1 MADKNLEELAN
12 KLGYQNF
19 NKMKESLGNK
29 EASFSFGSLFRK
41 KKNTKS
47 PTKDGGGSEGSISA
61 DIVPFLNIIAKNSLA
76 LPGMARDMNVLR
88 QNIVKL
94 VKLKNAEAITKA
106 DKFFKTEDKREAEL
120 EDARKKE
127 SPTQVKINDK
137 GKSKKEDK
145 SSDEEGIAEYLFKLL
160 GKTLAT
166 LFLGIGVG
174 IASAFDLSKLID
186 TIKEKLNPMPML
198 EGLFESIKNVW
209 KQITESDIVAET
221 LIKGVGKFL
230 DFITSGLFGEKELRE
245 SMSDLKEYVAP
256 MIDVLTEAF
265 TNIGN
270 WMADNI
276 GWDSFT
282 IPLSNALP
290 DAAKKLGITLPDI
303 KVPGFRPFKKKAA
316 APAAAGGGGAPAEPA
331 PAAAAPAALPADQ
344 VAAAKEVT
352 PAPTEVPSKDQ
363 LLGKMPGGLK
373 DFMGMGGDNPELDSL
388 FKNAA
393 AIAEQAKKYQEKN
406 GKPGDTPTSPA
417 PMGRSPYTTPTEP
430 AIAATKSSVEA
441 AAATPTPA
449 PAPAPAPASAPTP
462 VDARATLL
470 FPKNLAPTAGDSYND
485 ALKFMKYG
493 LGILPD
499 GRGGYKDMPRFGDK
513 TYSEEEVKRKI
524 KAAGGDPDKVLS
536 LLNQKPDGSTLDISS
551 KNVNTVTGGAVG
563 GGAGISPMPISPPSG
578 GGGGSGSP
586 PASGASLSS
595 ASSEVAE
602 GQRMDSAANAGV
614 TVDAGTT
621 NNNSGSTGQK
631 PKQIADTYN
640 ASFVNSYYAKP
651 A

>member
-1 MADKNLEELAN
+1 MA
-12 KLGYQNF
+12 
-19 NKMKESLGNK
+19 
-29 EASFSFGSLFRK
+29 FSDLFK
-41 KKNTKS
+41 KKKDSKS
-47 PTKDGGGSEGSISA
+47 PSKAGAEGGTEGSISA

-127 SPTQVKINDK
+127 KPTQVKINDS

-145 SSDEEGIAEYLFKLL
+145 SSGEEGIAEYLFNLI
-160 GKTLAT
+160 GKTLAV
-166 LFLGIGVG
+166 LFLGIGAG
-174 IASAFDLSKLID
+174 IVAAFDLGKLID
-186 TIKEKLNPMPML
+186 TIKDKLNPMPMI
-198 EGLFESIKNVW
+198 EGLFESIKGVW
-209 KQITESDIVAET
+209 KQITESDIIAET

-245 SMSDLKEYVAP
+245 SMGELKEYVAP
-256 MIDVLTEAF
+256 MIDVLTIAF

-270 WMADNI
+270 WMADNL

-282 IPLSNALP
+282 IPLSKYLP
-290 DAAKKLGITLPDI
+290 DAAKQFGITLPDI
-303 KVPGFRPFKKKAA
+303 TVPGFRPFKKKAA
-316 APAAAGGGGAPAEPA
+316 APAAAAGGGGAPPAAA
-331 PAAAAPAALPADQ
+331 PAAAPVAAPAALPVDQ

-352 PAPTEVPSKDQ
+352 PAPTEMPSKEK

-430 AIAATKSSVEA
+430 AVAATKSSVEA

-449 PAPAPAPASAPTP
+449 PAAAPAPAPAAPTP

-499 GRGGYKDMPRFGDK
+499 GKGGYKDMPRFGDK

-524 KAAGGDPDKVLS
+524 KAAGNPDPDKVLG

-563 GGAGISPMPISPPSG
+563 GGAGTSPMPISPPSG
-578 GGGGSGSP
+578 GSGGGGSGSP
-586 PASGASLSS
+586 PASGAALSS

-602 GQRMDSAANAGV
+602 GQRMDSAASAGV

-621 NNNSGSTGQK
+621 NNTSGSTGQK

>member
-1 MADKNLEELAN
+1 MA
-12 KLGYQNF
+12 
-19 NKMKESLGNK
+19 
-29 EASFSFGSLFRK
+29 FSDLFK
-41 KKNTKS
+41 KKKDSKS
-47 PTKDGGGSEGSISA
+47 PSREGAEGGTEGSISA
-61 DIVPFLNIIAKNSLA
+61 DIIPFLNIIAKNSLA

-127 SPTQVKINDK
+127 APTQVKINDK
-137 GKSKKEDK
+137 GKSKQDDK

-160 GKTLAT
+160 GKTLAA

-174 IASAFDLSKLID
+174 IAAAFDLGKLID

-245 SMSDLKEYVAP
+245 SLSDLKEYVAP
-256 MIDVLTEAF
+256 MIDVLTIAF

-270 WMADNI
+270 WMADNL

-282 IPLSNALP
+282 IPLSKYLP
-290 DAAKKLGITLPDI
+290 DAAKQFGITLPDI
-303 KVPGFRPFKKKAA
+303 TVPGFRPFKKKAA
-316 APAAAGGGGAPAEPA
+316 APAAAAGGGGAPPA
-331 PAAAAPAALPADQ
+331 AAAAPAAAPAALPTDQ

-352 PAPTEVPSKDQ
+352 PAPTEMPSKEQ
-363 LLGKMPGGLK
+363 LLSKTPGGIK
-373 DFMGMGGDNPELDSL
+373 DFMGIGGDNPELDSL

-406 GKPGDTPTSPA
+406 GKPGDAPTSPA

-430 AIAATKSSVEA
+430 AVAATKSSVEA

-536 LLNQKPDGSTLDISS
+536 VLNQKPDGSTLDISS

-563 GGAGISPMPISPPSG
+563 GGAGISPMPISPPSS

-586 PASGASLSS
+586 PASGAALSS

-602 GQRMDSAANAGV
+602 GQRMDSAADAGV
-614 TVDAGTT
+614 KIDAGTT

-640 ASFVNSYYAKP
+640 ASFVNSYYAKS

>member
-1 MADKNLEELAN
+1 MA
-12 KLGYQNF
+12 
-19 NKMKESLGNK
+19 
-29 EASFSFGSLFRK
+29 FSDLFK
-41 KKNTKS
+41 KKKDSKS
-47 PTKDGGGSEGSISA
+47 PSKAGAEGGTEGSISA
-61 DIVPFLNIIAKNSLA
+61 DIIPFLNIIAKNSLA

-160 GKTLAT
+160 GKTLAA
-166 LFLGIGVG
+166 LFLGIGMG
-174 IASAFDLSKLID
+174 IAAAFDLGKLID

-245 SMSDLKEYVAP
+245 SLSDLKEYVAP
-256 MIDVLTEAF
+256 MIDVLTIAF

-270 WMADNI
+270 WMADNL

-282 IPLSNALP
+282 IPLSKYLP
-290 DAAKKLGITLPDI
+290 DAAKQFGITLPDI
-303 KVPGFRPFKKKAA
+303 TVPGFRPFKKKAA
-316 APAAAGGGGAPAEPA
+316 SPAAAAAAGGGGAPPA
-331 PAAAAPAALPADQ
+331 AAPAAAPAALPADQ

-352 PAPTEVPSKDQ
+352 PAPTEMPSKDQ

-406 GKPGDTPTSPA
+406 GKPGDAPTSPA

-430 AIAATKSSVEA
+430 AVSATKSSVEA
-441 AAATPTPA
+441 AAATPT

-499 GRGGYKDMPRFGDK
+499 GKGGYKDMPRFGDK

-524 KAAGGDPDKVLS
+524 KAAGNPDPDKVLG
-536 LLNQKPDGSTLDISS
+536 LLNQKSDGSTLDISS
-551 KNVNTVTGGAVG
+551 KNVNTITGGAVG
-563 GGAGISPMPISPPSG
+563 GGAGTSPMPMSPSSGASSG

>member
-1 MADKNLEELAN
+1 MA
-12 KLGYQNF
+12 
-19 NKMKESLGNK
+19 
-29 EASFSFGSLFRK
+29 FSDLFK
-41 KKNTKS
+41 KKKDSKS
-47 PTKDGGGSEGSISA
+47 PSKAGAEGGTEGSISA
-61 DIVPFLNIIAKNSLA
+61 DIIPFLNIIAKNSLA

-127 SPTQVKINDK
+127 APTQVKINDK

-160 GKTLAT
+160 GKTLAA
-166 LFLGIGVG
+166 LFLGIGMG
-174 IASAFDLSKLID
+174 IAAAFDLGKLID

-245 SMSDLKEYVAP
+245 SLSDLKEYVAP
-256 MIDVLTEAF
+256 MIDVLTIAF

-270 WMADNI
+270 WMADNL

-282 IPLSNALP
+282 IPLSKYLP
-290 DAAKKLGITLPDI
+290 DAAKQFGITLPDI
-303 KVPGFRPFKKKAA
+303 TVPGFRPFKKKAA
-316 APAAAGGGGAPAEPA
+316 APAAAAAAGGGGAPPAAA
-331 PAAAAPAALPADQ
+331 PAAEPAALPADQ

-352 PAPTEVPSKDQ
+352 PAPTEMPSKDQ

-373 DFMGMGGDNPELDSL
+373 DFMGMGGGNPELDSL

-406 GKPGDTPTSPA
+406 GKPGDAPTSPA

-430 AIAATKSSVEA
+430 AVSATKSSVEA
-441 AAATPTPA
+441 AAATPT

-499 GRGGYKDMPRFGDK
+499 GKGGYKDMPRFGDK

-524 KAAGGDPDKVLS
+524 KAAGNPDPDKVLG
-536 LLNQKPDGSTLDISS
+536 LLNQKSDGSTLDISS

-563 GGAGISPMPISPPSG
+563 GGAGTSPMPMLSPSGASSG

-640 ASFVNSYYAKP
+640 ASFVNSYYAKT

>member
-1 MADKNLEELAN
+1 MA
-12 KLGYQNF
+12 
-19 NKMKESLGNK
+19 
-29 EASFSFGSLFRK
+29 FSDLFK
-41 KKNTKS
+41 KKKDSKS
-47 PTKDGGGSEGSISA
+47 PSKAGAEGGTEGSISA

-127 SPTQVKINDK
+127 KPTQVKINDS

-145 SSDEEGIAEYLFKLL
+145 SSGEEGIAEYLFNLI
-160 GKTLAT
+160 GKTLAV
-166 LFLGIGVG
+166 LFLGFGAG
-174 IASAFDLSKLID
+174 IVAAFDLGKIID
-186 TIKEKLNPMPML
+186 TIKDKLNPMPMI
-198 EGLFESIKNVW
+198 EGLFESIKGVW

-245 SMSDLKEYVAP
+245 SMGELKEYVAP
-256 MIDVLTEAF
+256 MIDVLTIAF
-265 TNIGN
+265 TNISN

-282 IPLSNALP
+282 IPLSNSLP
-290 DAAKKLGITLPDI
+290 DAAKQLGITLPDI

-316 APAAAGGGGAPAEPA
+316 APAAAAGGGGAPPA
-331 PAAAAPAALPADQ
+331 AAAAPAAAPAALPTDQ

-352 PAPTEVPSKDQ
+352 PAPTEMPSKEQ
-363 LLGKMPGGLK
+363 LLSKTPKGIK

-406 GKPGDTPTSPA
+406 GTSGQTAPTSPA
-417 PMGRSPYTTPTEP
+417 VLGRSPYTTPTEP
-430 AIAATKSSVEA
+430 AVTATKSAVEA
-441 AAATPTPA
+441 AATTPTPA
-449 PAPAPAPASAPTP
+449 PAPAPAPASTPTP

-499 GRGGYKDMPRFGDK
+499 GKGGYKDMPRFGDK

-524 KAAGGDPDKVLS
+524 KAAGNPDPDKVLG

-551 KNVNTVTGGAVG
+551 KNVNTITGGAVG
-563 GGAGISPMPISPPSG
+563 GGAGTSPMPMSPSSGASSG

>member
-1 MADKNLEELAN
+1 MA
-12 KLGYQNF
+12 
-19 NKMKESLGNK
+19 
-29 EASFSFGSLFRK
+29 FSDLFK
-41 KKNTKS
+41 KKKDSKS
-47 PTKDGGGSEGSISA
+47 PSKAGAEGGTEGSISA
-61 DIVPFLNIIAKNSLA
+61 DIIPFLNIIAKNSLA

-127 SPTQVKINDK
+127 APTQVKINDK

-160 GKTLAT
+160 GKTLAA
-166 LFLGIGVG
+166 LFLGIGMG
-174 IASAFDLSKLID
+174 IAAAFDLGKLID

-245 SMSDLKEYVAP
+245 SLSDLKEYVAP
-256 MIDVLTEAF
+256 MIDVLTIAF

-282 IPLSNALP
+282 IPLSKATDFLP
-290 DAAKKLGITLPDI
+290 DWAKSKFQLSDI
-303 KVPGFRPFKKKAA
+303 KVPGFRPFKKRTA
-316 APAAAGGGGAPAEPA
+316 APAAAAGGGGAPPAAEPA
-331 PAAAAPAALPADQ
+331 AEPAALPADQ

-352 PAPTEVPSKDQ
+352 PAPTEMPSKDQ

-406 GKPGDTPTSPA
+406 GKPGDAPTSPA

-430 AIAATKSSVEA
+430 AVSATKSSVEA
-441 AAATPTPA
+441 AAATPT

-499 GRGGYKDMPRFGDK
+499 GKGGYKDMPRFGDK

-524 KAAGGDPDKVLS
+524 KAAGNPDPDKVLG
-536 LLNQKPDGSTLDISS
+536 LLNQKSDGSTLDISS

-563 GGAGISPMPISPPSG
+563 GGAGTSPMPMLSPSGASSG

-586 PASGASLSS
+586 PVSGASLSS

-640 ASFVNSYYAKP
+640 ASFVNSYYAKT

>member
-1 MADKNLEELAN
+1 MA
-12 KLGYQNF
+12 
-19 NKMKESLGNK
+19 
-29 EASFSFGSLFRK
+29 FSDLFK
-41 KKNTKS
+41 KKKDSKS
-47 PTKDGGGSEGSISA
+47 PSREGAEGGTEGSISA
-61 DIVPFLNIIAKNSLA
+61 DIIPFLNIIAKNSLA

-127 SPTQVKINDK
+127 APTQVKINDK
-137 GKSKKEDK
+137 GKSKQDDK

-160 GKTLAT
+160 GKTLAA

-174 IASAFDLSKLID
+174 IAAAFDLGKLID

-245 SMSDLKEYVAP
+245 SLSDLKEYVAP
-256 MIDVLTEAF
+256 MIDVLTIAF

-270 WMADNI
+270 WMADNL

-282 IPLSNALP
+282 IPLSKYLP
-290 DAAKKLGITLPDI
+290 DAAKQFGITLPDI
-303 KVPGFRPFKKKAA
+303 TVPGFRPFKKKAA
-316 APAAAGGGGAPAEPA
+316 APAAAAGGGGAPPA
-331 PAAAAPAALPADQ
+331 AAAAPAAAPAALPTDQ

-352 PAPTEVPSKDQ
+352 PAPTEMPSKEQ
-363 LLGKMPGGLK
+363 LLSKTPKGIK

-406 GKPGDTPTSPA
+406 GTSGQTAPTSPA
-417 PMGRSPYTTPTEP
+417 VLGRSPYTTPTEP
-430 AIAATKSSVEA
+430 AVAATKSSVEA

-499 GRGGYKDMPRFGDK
+499 GKGGYKDMPRFGDK

-524 KAAGGDPDKVLS
+524 KAAGNPDPDKVLG

-551 KNVNTVTGGAVG
+551 KNVNTITGGAVG
-563 GGAGISPMPISPPSG
+563 GGAGTSPMPMTPPSG
-578 GGGGSGSP
+578 GSGGGGSGSGSP
-586 PASGASLSS
+586 PASGAALSS

-602 GQRMDSAANAGV
+602 GQRMDSAADAGV
-614 TVDAGTT
+614 KIDAGTT

-640 ASFVNSYYAKP
+640 ASFVNSYYAKS